1 MISVFSLSALLA
13 FGMPGGWELVVII
26 FIVLLF
32 FGAQRIPGLARSIGR
47 GIREFREGAKD
58 VRNELEDAADQA
70 DIKVEKKP
78 SVKRKKT

>member
-1 MISVFSLSALLA
+1 MNTAYLLA

-47 GIREFREGAKD
+47 GIREFKEGAKE
-58 VRNELEDAADQA
+58 VRNEIEDAADET
-70 DIKVEKKP
+70 KVDKKSAAP
-78 SVKRKKT
+78 SSKTQKKKGA